1 MAQDDKSGT
10 TPGAGAGAGA
20 GGGDED
26 EAGLRKR
33 LEQFIPD
40 IVRRTILG
48 GLGVVFASEEGI
60 RKLAGDVTLP
70 KDVVN
75 FLLQQA
81 SNSKD
86 EVIRV
91 IGKEVRS
98 FLESANLSAEMAKIL
113 TQLSLEVKTEV
124 RFIPN
129 DEAVGGG
136 AAKGIRP
143 DLKQKVTLKRN
154 GKPTD
159 PDDE

>member
-10 TPGAGAGAGA
+10 GTSSGAGAS
-20 GGGDED
+20 GDED

-86 EVIRV
+86 EVMRV

-136 AAKGIRP
+136 LKP
-143 DLKQKVTLKRN
+143 DMKQKMTLKRN

-159 PDDE
+159 PEDE